1 LRGYP
6 LKILIVEDSALIQR
20 MYGLALPKREHELHT
35 AGNGREALT
44 LLSRH
49 GPFDVVL
56 LDLNMPDMNGVEF
69 VRELHEGTSFP
80 DTPVI
85 VTTAEPEGSDLVRD
99 VTALGIAALV
109 RKPWKPHELKAVID
123 GVLA

>member
-1 LRGYP
+1 M
-6 LKILIVEDSALIQR
+6 KILIVEDSALIQR

-69 VRELHEGTSFP
+69 VRELHELSSHSR
-80 DTPVI
+80 TPVI

-123 GVLA
+123 EVLA

>member
-1 LRGYP
+1 M
-6 LKILIVEDSALIQR
+6 KILIVEDSALIQR

-35 AGNGREALT
+35 AANGREALS
-44 LLSRH
+44 LLASH

-69 VRELHEGTSFP
+69 VREVRQQP
-80 DTPVI
+80 AMPRTPVI
-85 VTTAEPEGSDLVRD
+85 VTTAEPEDSPLVRD

-109 RKPWKPHELKAVID
+109 RKPWKPHELKIVID
-123 GVLA
+123 NVFKGSLA

>member
-1 LRGYP
+1 MR
-6 LKILIVEDSALIQR
+6 ILIVEDSALIQR
-20 MYGLALPKREHELHT
+20 MYGLALPKRDHELHT

-69 VRELHEGTSFP
+69 VRELYERNSHP
-80 DTPVI
+80 RVPVI

-123 GVLA
+123 EVLA